1 VHEPA
6 PAIAGA
12 AVECRAN
19 LAGTACYG
27 YGQRLLLNINALLWL
42 LDDDG
47 RLGSWARAAV
57 RQAEALTVSV
67 ASLWEISIKV
77 SIHKLDPIPQLYDAV
92 RDLGF
97 DRLDIADNYLL
108 TLQRLHR
115 DRFDRLLIS
124 RALVEQL
131 TVLIA
136 GDAFESSR
144 FHPRHA
150 QVSGGT
156 GPQLLPRTGA

>member
-1 VHEPA
+1 MHERA
-6 PAIAGA
+6 PTIAGA

-19 LAGTACYG
+19 LASIACYE
-27 YGQRLLLNINALLWL
+27 YGQRLLLDINALLWL

-47 RLGSWARAAV
+47 LLGSSARVAV

-67 ASLWEISIKV
+67 ASLWEIAIKV

-108 TLQRLHR
+108 TLQRLPQLRR
-115 DRFDRLLIS
+115 DPFGRLLIS
-124 RALVEQL
+124 GAVVEQL

-136 GDAFESSR
+136 GDAFESS
-144 FHPRHA
+144 A
-150 QVSGGT
+150 VSI
-156 GPQLLPRTGA
+156 PDARR

>member
-1 VHEPA
+1 MHEPA

-19 LAGTACYG
+19 LAGIACYG
-27 YGQRLLLNINALLWL
+27 YGQRLLLDINALLWL

-47 RLGSWARAAV
+47 LLGSSARAAV
-57 RQAEALTVSV
+57 RQAEALIVSV
-67 ASLWEISIKV
+67 ASLWEIAI
-77 SIHKLDPIPQLYDAV
+77 IHKLDPIPQLYDAV

-108 TLQRLHR
+108 TLQRLPQLRR
-115 DRFDRLLIS
+115 DPFGRLLIS
-124 RALVEQL
+124 GAVVEQL

-136 GDAFESSR
+136 GDAFESS
-144 FHPRHA
+144 A
-150 QVSGGT
+150 VSI
-156 GPQLLPRTGA
+156 PDARR